1 MAEQQMCEQERL
13 NEKQGTRLLKCRC
26 ASCGYTVRTTRKWLD
41 LAGPPICPTDRV
53 ALVAEGG
60 VKTQAAA

>member
-41 LAGPPICPTDRV
+41 LAGPPTGPTDRIV
-53 ALVAEGG
+53 LTAEGAG
-60 VKTQAAA
+60 DHR